1 MVYKKRKLSKKEQ
14 KAAEKKAVFSA
25 EQEPETAAERPEIK
39 AKKKIA
45 IPEIISVKD
54 FAERSE
60 LPVTEIISELIKNG
74 VLANINENIDFD
86 TAAIIGDDLG
96 IAVVREKAG
105 PEDKAAEK
113 IVMADSKSLK
123 PRPPVV
129 TIMGHVDHGKTTL
142 LDKIRETHVA
152 VGESGGI
159 TQHIS
164 AYQIDTLDPANKK
177 KMRSITFI
185 DTPGHSA
192 FSTMRSHGASIADIV
207 VLIVAADDGI
217 MPQTKEVIEHA
228 KAHNI
233 TIIVAISKVDLPN
246 ADIMKVRQQLSEY
259 ELIGEEWGGETM
271 IVEISAKTGEGL
283 KQLLEMII
291 LQADLKELL
300 ADPLAPATGVVIES
314 HIHKGAG
321 ALAVVLIENGTLHLG
336 DSIAVGSA
344 YGKVRIL
351 EDFNRHPIKNAGPST
366 PARVA
371 GLESVP
377 NFADR
382 LISFENERG
391 AKEAAERYL
400 ERSRIRKF
408 AAAKTI
414 SKDDKGIKT
423 LNLII
428 KADVAGSLEAIRKS
442 ISELKHPEA
451 QIKIISE
458 GVGAIAES
466 DATMAAATGA
476 IILAFRVAIS
486 LPAKKIIE
494 KEKITA
500 LVYEVIYELVDD
512 AKKTLQDLLPPI
524 INEVETGKGEILA
537 QFRDDKKGVVIGI
550 RVVEGEFKNSDLAK
564 VILDKKEVWRG
575 KIESIRRGREEVNQ
589 ISSGVEAGIG
599 LPAGA
604 IYSIGGKIVAFRVE
618 ETKQTI

>member
-14 KAAEKKAVFSA
+14 KAFDKKAVISVSR
-25 EQEPETAAERPEIK
+25 EQTNINEKSEVK
-39 AKKKIA
+39 AKKKVA

-60 LPVTEIISELIKNG
+60 LPVTEVISELIKNG
-74 VLANINENIDFD
+74 VLANINENIDYD

-96 IAVVREKAG
+96 IEIVKEKAG
-105 PEDKAAEK
+105 PEGEAAEK
-113 IVMADSKSLK
+113 IVMKASKSLK

-152 VGESGGI
+152 AGESGGI

-164 AYQIDTLDPANKK
+164 AYQIDIPDPANKK
-177 KMRSITFI
+177 KIHSITFI

-207 VLIVAADDGI
+207 VLIVAADDGV
-217 MPQTKEVIEHA
+217 MPQTKEIIEHA
-228 KAHNI
+228 KAHKI
-233 TIIVAISKVDLPN
+233 PIIVAINKVDLPN
-246 ADIMKVRQQLSEY
+246 ADVIKVQQQLSEY
-259 ELIGEEWGGETM
+259 ELIGEDWGGKTV
-271 IVEISAKTGEGL
+271 IVKISAKTGEGL
-283 KQLLEMII
+283 DQLLEMII
-291 LQADLKELL
+291 LQTDMMELL
-300 ADPLAPATGVVIES
+300 ADPTAPATAMVIES
-314 HIHKGAG
+314 HMHKGAG

-336 DSIAVGSA
+336 DPIAVGSV

-351 EDFNRHPIKNAGPST
+351 EDFKEHPIKNAGPSV
-366 PARVA
+366 PVRVA
-371 GLESVP
+371 GLQSVP

-382 LISFENERG
+382 LISFTSEHE
-391 AKEAAERYL
+391 AKEAAEKYL
-400 ERSRIRKF
+400 ERSRVRKY
-408 AAAKTI
+408 ATAKTI

-442 ISELKHPEA
+442 ISELKHPQA

-458 GVGAIAES
+458 GVGAVAES

-476 IILAFRVAIS
+476 MILGFRVTIS

-500 LVYEVIYELVDD
+500 LTYEVIYELVDD
-512 AKKTLQDLLPPI
+512 IKKILQDMLPPI
-524 INEVETGKGEILA
+524 INEVETGRGEILA
-537 QFRDDKKGVVIGI
+537 EFRNDKKSVVIGI
-550 RVVEGEFKNSDLAK
+550 RVLEGEFRSSDLAK
-564 VILDKKEVWRG
+564 VIADKKEIWRG
-575 KIESIRRGREEVNQ
+575 KIESIRRGKEQVSQ
-589 ISSGVEAGIG
+589 VAAGIEAGIG
-599 LPAGA
+599 LSVGA
-604 IYSIGGKIVAFRVE
+604 NYSIGDKVVAFRIE
-618 ETKQTI
+618 ETKQTL

>member
-1 MVYKKRKLSKKEQ
+1 
-14 KAAEKKAVFSA
+14 
-25 EQEPETAAERPEIK
+25 
-39 AKKKIA
+39 
-45 IPEIISVKD
+45 
-54 FAERSE
+54 
-60 LPVTEIISELIKNG
+60 
-74 VLANINENIDFD
+74 
-86 TAAIIGDDLG
+86 
-96 IAVVREKAG
+96 
-105 PEDKAAEK
+105 
-113 IVMADSKSLK
+113 
-123 PRPPVV
+123 
-129 TIMGHVDHGKTTL
+129 
-142 LDKIRETHVA
+142 
-152 VGESGGI
+152 
-159 TQHIS
+159 
-164 AYQIDTLDPANKK
+164 
-177 KMRSITFI
+177 MRSITFI